1 MQRAFEALV
10 GALIEATAGLQ
21 GRAFEQ
27 RCYAR
32 FAGSGDADVNVTQ
45 SGFRP
50 RYQADRYAPAIAG
63 PINLKRAGGAQSRY
77 IPEPFDEASPRRP
90 ARKRTAQGAAVHS
103 RSCRRDC
110 VIARALAS
118 LPSKSSVP
126 VISIRPCAAAATD
139 SSAPAPTSSQIAVR
153 WPRGRIL
160 RPVRGSAAQTCRE
173 RVERV
178 GEAAGRSTFAAD
190 ILGDGGDAPCQ
201 PPVTP

>member
-77 IPEPFDEASPRRP
+77 IPEPFDEGV
-90 ARKRTAQGAAVHS
+90 AQAPSAEAHGPGG
-103 RSCRRDC
+103 C
-110 VIARALAS
+110 RALQVVQAR
-118 LPSKSSVP
+118 LRD
-126 VISIRPCAAAATD
+126 RPRSGVFAEQVFGAGD
-139 SSAPAPTSSQIAVR
+139 LDPA
-153 WPRGRIL
+153 L
-160 RPVRGSAAQTCRE
+160 RGSRN
-173 RVERV
+173 R
-178 GEAAGRSTFAAD
+178 
-190 ILGDGGDAPCQ
+190 
-201 PPVTP
+201 